1 MKFDNYEVKFVK
13 GLYDGKRFESLE
25 GYLYSDPQALISSLK
40 KDDKLKASDDL
51 DYFFALPEKNRDGTI
66 KWQINQH
73 SAKSFQ
79 IKSLDDVPEDVKND
93 LISRRDNLLDLLDQ
107 ASKKTLGKTPSD
119 KEAGEALN
127 RILEKKGSMILVA
140 AWDPSNKKFHPVVVG
155 WGGDF
160 IEQKTPDSALRA
172 KASKGVE
179 PSPGVE
185 TGNGE
190 VGDEPENILP
200 DQPTKAWQFPY
211 WIYWALW
218 LLVFILIMIIAYLVL
233 PACGVRNIFST
244 CDQSISNMS
253 SYEKRIDNLV
263 NQLNFEAEKCENSR
277 SIDTRV
283 NESDLHQNEQDTAL
297 SNSIDERL
305 NKSGGTQSDLMV
317 SLVWNTR
324 EDLDLKVTCPNER
337 AVNHANRTLS
347 ANSCGTLDVDAN
359 VSNRG
364 SITNEP
370 IENILLEKFEGLY
383 KIEVRSITNSNS
395 RNDGTNFEIRLVD
408 EKKEKVFSGSI
419 MPAEIKQFTFER

>member
-1 MKFDNYEVKFVK
+1 M
-13 GLYDGKRFESLE
+13 
-25 GYLYSDPQALISSLK
+25 Q
-40 KDDKLKASDDL
+40 
-51 DYFFALPEKNRDGTI
+51 
-66 KWQINQH
+66 
-73 SAKSFQ
+73 
-79 IKSLDDVPEDVKND
+79 
-93 LISRRDNLLDLLDQ
+93 
-107 ASKKTLGKTPSD
+107 
-119 KEAGEALN
+119 
-127 RILEKKGSMILVA
+127 
-140 AWDPSNKKFHPVVVG
+140 
-155 WGGDF
+155 
-160 IEQKTPDSALRA
+160 
-172 KASKGVE
+172 
-179 PSPGVE
+179 
-185 TGNGE
+185 
-190 VGDEPENILP
+190 
-200 DQPTKAWQFPY
+200 
-211 WIYWALW
+211 
-218 LLVFILIMIIAYLVL
+218 
-233 PACGVRNIFST
+233 
-244 CDQSISNMS
+244 
-253 SYEKRIDNLV
+253 
-263 NQLNFEAEKCENSR
+263 
-277 SIDTRV
+277 
-283 NESDLHQNEQDTAL
+283 QNEQDTAL